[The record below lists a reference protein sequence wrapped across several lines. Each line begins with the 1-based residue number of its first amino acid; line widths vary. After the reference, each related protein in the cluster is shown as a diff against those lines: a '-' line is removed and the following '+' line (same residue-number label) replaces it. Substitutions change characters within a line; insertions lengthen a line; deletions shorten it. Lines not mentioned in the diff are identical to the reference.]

1 MKETRFK
8 DTEIGRIPEDWEA
21 TSIEKLCTLKARIGW
36 QGLTTGEYLLQGD
49 YILITGTDFK
59 DGYIDWK
66 NCWYVSKW
74 RYDQDSNIQIKEGD
88 VLISKDG
95 TIGKVAFINSTPGP
109 GTLNSGVF
117 VVRPKQKDIVN
128 QGYLSWIFKSIW
140 FKSFIDQLTAG
151 STINHLYQKDF
162 VNFKLVYPNDI
173 SEQTRIASALTSIDN
188 LISSLDK
195 LIEKKKAI
203 KEGTMQQLL
212 TGKKRLKGFNEPW
225 VEKELGSVCSIFGRI
240 GFRGYTKADLVEKHQ
255 GAITYSP
262 SDIHNQI
269 LDNSNCDYISYEK
282 YEESPEIKVYNGD
295 ILFCKTAS
303 IGKCAIVMNLLEKA
317 TINPQFVVLKDFK
330 CNNVFLY
337 YILAF
342 SDFQDRIQLITG
354 GSTIPTMSQ
363 EKMKRLKI
371 FLPNNEEQNQISN
384 LLTSMDQELQSLE
397 AKRNKYIKT
406 KQGMMQQLL
415 TGRIR
420 LA

>member
-225 VEKELGSVCSIFGRI
+225 VEKELGELG
-240 GFRGYTKADLVEKHQ
+240 T
-255 GAITYSP
+255 
-262 SDIHNQI
+262 
-269 LDNSNCDYISYEK
+269 
-282 YEESPEIKVYNGD
+282 
-295 ILFCKTAS
+295 
-303 IGKCAIVMNLLEKA
+303 LECVP
-317 TINPQFVVLKDFK
+317 INPQFFTNCVFAEYSMPSFDEDRNPRFVKGQEMCSSRLAIEGEVLLINKLNVRQK
-330 CNNVFLY
+330 RIWYLNECGNNAVC
-337 YILAF
+337 
-342 SDFQDRIQLITG
+342 SG
-354 GSTIPTMSQ
+354 
-363 EKMKRLKI
+363 E
-371 FLPNNEEQNQISN
+371 FLPYKSSKVNLILLRNILLTNKVVNDFVNMSTGTSNSQKRVKPSNVLSYKINIPLDINEQKAIANM
-384 LLTSMDQELQSLE
+384 LTSMDNEITVLE
-397 AKRNKYIKT
+397 AKRDKYIKT

-420 LA
+420 LV

>member
-8 DTEIGRIPEDWEA
+8 DTEIGRIPEDWG
-21 TSIEKLCTLKARIGW
+21 TIPLGKLCEFRN
-36 QGLTTGEYLLQGD
+36 
-49 YILITGTDFK
+49 
-59 DGYIDWK
+59 GYTPSK
-66 NCWYVSKW
+66 N
-74 RYDQDSNIQIKEGD
+74 IKGYWEN
-88 VLISKDG
+88 G
-95 TIGKVAFINSTPGP
+95 TIPWFRMEDLREHGRILEDAIQHVTNDAIKGELFSPYSIIMSTTATIGEHALIIADSLANQRF
-109 GTLNSGVF
+109 TNFSIRKSLNN
-117 VVRPKQKDIVN
+117 IVDTM
-128 QGYLSWIFKSIW
+128 W
-140 FKSFIDQLTAG
+140 FYWYCYKIGEWCRDNIHEGGLAA
-151 STINHLYQKDF
+151 
-162 VNFKLVYPNDI
+162 VNMVDLAKLIIPI
-173 SEQTRIASALTSIDN
+173 PPLSEQTRIASALTSIDN

-212 TGKKRLKGFNEPW
+212 TGKKRLKGFNDPW

-342 SDFQDRIQLITG
+342 SDFQDRIKLITG

>member
-225 VEKELGSVCSIFGRI
+225 VMITLGEICEFRNGYTPSKRVKSFWDNGTIPWFRMEDIRDNGRI
-240 GFRGYTKADLVEKHQ
+240 LSNSIQHVTPNAIKGELFSSNSIILSTTATIGEHALLIADSLANQQFTNLKIRKSLVNRIDIMWFYWYCFIIGEWCRHNIHEGGLAAVNISDLSKL
-255 GAITYSP
+255 GIVIP
-262 SDIHNQI
+262 SIEEQKKIASILSSMDNQI
-269 LDNSNCDYISYEK
+269 
-282 YEESPEIKVYNGD
+282 
-295 ILFCKTAS
+295 
-303 IGKCAIVMNLLEKA
+303 
-317 TINPQFVVLKDFK
+317 
-330 CNNVFLY
+330 
-337 YILAF
+337 AF
-342 SDFQDRIQLITG
+342 
-354 GSTIPTMSQ
+354 
-363 EKMKRLKI
+363 
-371 FLPNNEEQNQISN
+371 
-384 LLTSMDQELQSLE
+384 LE

-420 LA
+420 LV